1 MTTTPRSKRSPAAAP
16 TPAAASIEAG
26 FADLPSGERVYR
38 ILIRLIERG
47 ELKAGAR
54 LREVELAKRIGVSRT
69 PVREALARLEEQG
82 LVENEGSRGMVVAEL
97 DHRAITELYAM
108 REVLEG
114 TAARLASRHASEV
127 EITILRKIVE
137 RNAQLSDPH
146 DLAENNKLFHGTL
159 YRCSHNRYLL
169 KMLRSLHEAMLLL
182 GQTPLSTPSSTE
194 LWTKEHLELV
204 EAIEKHDADA
214 AERLARSHIAAAFSA
229 RLSMVI
235 ANLDFSREELS

>member
-1 MTTTPRSKRSPAAAP
+1 LPAAQIV
-16 TPAAASIEAG
+16 ASAIEDG

-38 ILIRLIERG
+38 ILIRLIEHG
-47 ELKAGAR
+47 ELKAGSR

-82 LVENEGSRGMVVAEL
+82 LVVNEGSRGMVVAEL

-146 DLAENNKLFHGTL
+146 DLVENHKLFHGTL

-182 GQTPLSTPSSTE
+182 GQSPLSTPSSSA
-194 LWTKEHLELV
+194 LWTNDHLELV
-204 EAIEKHDADA
+204 DAIEKHDAES
-214 AERLARSHIAAAFSA
+214 AERIARAQIAAAFSA

-235 ANLDFSREELS
+235 ANMDSSRENLS